1 MIVQE
6 EESIMKAHLAKI
18 GIIAAVALLVP
29 ALLQADVY
37 LKQKQH
43 TDAYEVMGQNQPA
56 EDLVTEIWIAKDKMA
71 SNSEK
76 QGFII
81 RLDKNVSYII
91 DHEKKTY
98 IEMPAD
104 MSQMAAGM
112 DDEDAAGMQ
121 KMMAGMLKM
130 EVSITPTGEKKKIGA
145 WQCKKYIQKIESFM
159 GPMQA
164 EIWASD
170 ELKIDNS
177 MYARYASAMF
187 ARMPGMQSVV
197 ENMMKEMKKI
207 EGVPVLTEASNNVM
221 GQTIR
226 STTQLLEAGEGNA
239 PAGVF
244 DLPAG
249 YKKTNM

>member
-1 MIVQE
+1 
-6 EESIMKAHLAKI
+6 MKARLVKV
-18 GIIAAVALLVP
+18 GIIATVTILIP

-43 TDAYEVMGQNQPA
+43 TDAYEVMGQKQPA

-76 QGFII
+76 HGFII

-98 IEMPAD
+98 IEMPSN
-104 MSQMAAGM
+104 MSQMTAGM
-112 DDEDAAGMQ
+112 NEEDAAGMQ
-121 KMMAGMLKM
+121 KMMAGMMKM
-130 EVSITPTGEKKKIGA
+130 EVTITPTSEKKKIGK

-159 GPMQA
+159 GPMDS

-170 ELKIDNS
+170 DVKVDNS
-177 MYARYASAMF
+177 MYARYVASTF

-197 ENMMKEMKKI
+197 ENMMNEMKKI

-226 STTQLLEAGEGNA
+226 STTQLMVTKEGKA

-244 DLPAG
+244 DLPVG
-249 YKKTNM
+249 YKKTTM